1 MLSNLATFLTSVSE
15 LANYLYVVCL
25 LCSALLS
32 LPLDKEL
39 MFVFEFTY
47 VGFQYLWQLI
57 PQKFKD
63 SLTVFSRYLQKKKKT

>member
-15 LANYLYVVCL
+15 LANYLYVVYL

-39 MFVFEFTY
+39 MFIFEFTC
-47 VGFQYLWQLI
+47 VGFQYLWQLS

-63 SLTVFSRYLQKKKKT
+63 SLTVFSRYLQK

>member
-1 MLSNLATFLTSVSE
+1 
-15 LANYLYVVCL
+15 
-25 LCSALLS
+25 
-32 LPLDKEL
+32 

-63 SLTVFSRYLQKKKKT
+63 SFTVFSRYLQKKT

>member
-1 MLSNLATFLTSVSE
+1 MLVNLATFLTSVSE
-15 LANYLYVVCL
+15 LANYLYVVYL
-25 LCSALLS
+25 LCSAFLS
-32 LPLDKEL
+32 LPLNKEL

-63 SLTVFSRYLQKKKKT
+63 SFTVFSRYLQKKT

>member
-1 MLSNLATFLTSVSE
+1 MLSNLATFFTSVSE
-15 LANYLYVVCL
+15 LANYLYVVYL

-39 MFVFEFTY
+39 MFIFEFTC

-63 SLTVFSRYLQKKKKT
+63 SLTVFSRYLQK